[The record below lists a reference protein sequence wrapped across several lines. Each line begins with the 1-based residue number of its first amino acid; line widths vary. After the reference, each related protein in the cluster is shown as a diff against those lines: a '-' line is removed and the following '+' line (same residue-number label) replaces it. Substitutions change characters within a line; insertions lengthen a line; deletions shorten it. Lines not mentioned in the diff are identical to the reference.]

1 MLEAFPPR
9 TEAEATADVRV
20 YIKPDC
26 ASCAITAKVVTEWAA
41 LNKRVA
47 LLIDVNSRRELLESY
62 GFKVPVI
69 AVGDRIVGQFDTDLD
84 TLKSKL
90 FAQWT
95 NP

>member
-1 MLEAFPPR
+1 MLEVFPPR
-9 TEAEATADVRV
+9 SEAEAAADVRV
-20 YIKPDC
+20 YVKPDC
-26 ASCAITAKVVTEWAA
+26 GSCAITAQVVAEWAA
-41 LNKRVA
+41 SRDRTA
-47 LLIDVNSRRELLESY
+47 LIIDVNSRRELLESY

-69 AVGDRIVGQFDTDLD
+69 AAGDRIVGQFDTDLD